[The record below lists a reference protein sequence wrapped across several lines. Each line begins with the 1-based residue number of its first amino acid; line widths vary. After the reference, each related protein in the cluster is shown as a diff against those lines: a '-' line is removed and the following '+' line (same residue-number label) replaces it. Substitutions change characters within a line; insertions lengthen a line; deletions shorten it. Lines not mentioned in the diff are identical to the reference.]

1 MTQIN
6 LLRTRHLLMRTDV
19 LAFLVIYGIL
29 LPLIYSIEPVEPIY
43 IKFFFVVLFFFNC
56 LFLFVCETNQRF
68 KAEHRFTRVTR
79 ISEASHVDYIN
90 TERSGKVT
98 HHVVPLEKTTLT
110 LSNGSVITV
119 NFFFYRKLKFYF
131 DIEEKKFRKVKPALR
146 QPIETLLD
154 RRPSFYHAEIEKLLM
169 DRNQLKF
176 PLPDFMQIF
185 KEQLMDPLNF
195 FQIFSVMLWFF
206 DDNFYHPL
214 MMLFLLIISN
224 LTVCFQRIS
233 TIMNLRSLQTKP
245 YAVQVLDKATGAFVR
260 RSSEDLFPGDI
271 VLVQRTNELTPFDNT
286 PGAHNDNDFDE
297 IRKMIPFGEKIP
309 EDFLRRLIFK
319 NNMPGGQPQT
329 GAGAPQKEQSKL
341 VNSSDLLI
349 LEGNAA
355 VDESI
360 LTGESLPQVKD
371 PLDKRYRN
379 EIFDKKTY
387 KNSVIFAGTDVL
399 QVSCDSQKRPIA
411 IVLNTGFYTTKGKL
425 ARTVLFNEENNAVSQ
440 REAYALLFLLLLVSL
455 VTSIYVLLEG
465 LQDEERNKD
474 KLFIRCILIVTTV
487 VPPELPMIM
496 AMAVNA
502 SLMYLRKKRLFC
514 TEPFRIPL
522 AGKIDTCVFD
532 KTGTLTRE
540 SLLLKGIAYPLTG
553 QQTRSESTQ
562 KNDNG
567 LQTEHVDVSK
577 EIHCETDIKNE
588 GMPCFDKMS
597 AILAGCQS
605 LIEVDRVLQGDP
617 IELLFFTNS
626 DFRYHAGAKQ
636 AVHAKNT
643 SRTLSIRKV
652 FSFNS
657 ELKRMSAIVRLNNFG
672 SLGSGDYLVSKGAPE
687 VMLNFFNEKIPRYN
701 EWLSHY
707 AAEGYRLL
715 SLGIR
720 KIKPEELNAD
730 DREIVEKDLDFVGFL
745 ILANELKSD
754 SVEYVQRLKD
764 AGRGVVILTGDHL
777 LTSMKAY
784 QNLFYPNDHK
794 KKHAH
799 SIATN
804 KFGVISYNRD
814 SKKRV
819 LLDQRSKPFPQ
830 EPTNQYVSSLKDMG
844 YSIGISGA
852 DFDDCLS
859 NDRPVL
865 PLIDVVARVNP
876 KQKEA
881 YILALKSNNKKVLM
895 CGDGTNDV
903 GALKAADIGIALVGT
918 KNEPTRE
925 EKLEKKRKREEA
937 VRKALM
943 ERRMPKPSELAT
955 EEEPEFK
962 LGDASIAAPF
972 TNKHSNSIKCVE
984 TVLKQGICTLTCS
997 IQSYKIVTLSSLL
1010 TAYSLSTLHL
1020 ENLKFSDMQNTMMGI
1035 YGAYLY
1041 YQLSNGKPTK
1051 HISRDRP
1058 PSTIFNTYFW
1068 LSLAGQ
1074 LVLQLSFTFMIMRFA
1089 KDYAPPEQQ
1098 QVDNEDE
1105 FIPTFMNSVMF
1116 LFNLASMFC
1125 ISIFNYEGRP
1135 FMMSLSENKKH
1146 FKFLIAPLLL
1156 ILILAFDL
1164 SDDVAALFQTTL
1176 KTQHENSETI
1186 LSALLFGFI
1195 GLSYLWTLF
1204 TKYLHYRKIEKWI

>member
-1 MTQIN
+1 MIQIH
-6 LLRTRHLLMRTDV
+6 LLRSRSVLTRTDV
-19 LAFLVIYGIL
+19 LAFLIIYGLL

-56 LFLFVCETNQRF
+56 LFLFICETNQKF
-68 KAEHRFTRVTR
+68 KAQYRYLRVTG
-79 ISEASHVDYIN
+79 INQATHVDYMN

-98 HHVVPLEKTTLT
+98 HQVVPLEKTTLS

-119 NFFFYRKLKFYF
+119 NFFFYRKIKFYF
-131 DIEEKKFRKVKPALR
+131 DTEEKKFRKVKPALR
-146 QPIETLLD
+146 QPIDSLLN
-154 RRPSFYHAEIEKLLM
+154 RNPAFYHNEIERLLM

-214 MMLFLLIISN
+214 MMLVLLLISN
-224 LTVCFQRIS
+224 MTVCFQRIS
-233 TIMNLRSLQTKP
+233 TILNLRSLQTRP
-245 YAVQVLDKATGAFVR
+245 YAVQVLDRATGAFVR

-271 VLVQRTNELTPFDNT
+271 ILVQRTNELTPFDNT
-286 PGAHNDNDFDE
+286 PGVRNDNDFDE
-297 IRKMIPFGEKIP
+297 IRRMIPFGERIP
-309 EDFLRRLIFK
+309 EDFLRRLIYR
-319 NNMPGGQPQT
+319 NGMPGGPQPT
-329 GAGAPQKEQSKL
+329 GQGSPQKEQSKL

-371 PLDKRYRN
+371 PLDKRYR
-379 EIFDKKTY
+379 EEVFDKKAF
-387 KNSVIFAGTDVL
+387 KNSIIYAGTDIL

-425 ARTVLFNEENNAVSQ
+425 ARTVLFSEENNAVSQ

-540 SLLLKGIAYPLTG
+540 SLLLKGIAYPLIGNTA
-553 QQTRSESTQ
+553 QAQTAE
-562 KNDNG
+562 KEEHG
-567 LQTEHVDVSK
+567 LQTEHIDVSK
-577 EIHCETDIKNE
+577 EIQYETDIKNE
-588 GMPCFDKMS
+588 SMPCFDKMS

-605 LIEVDRVLQGDP
+605 LIEVDRNLQGDP

-626 DFRYHAGAKQ
+626 DFRYHASAKQ
-636 AVHAKNT
+636 AVHAKNP
-643 SRTLSIRKV
+643 SRTLTVRKV

-672 SLGSGDYLVSKGAPE
+672 GLGSGDYLVSKGAPE
-687 VMLNFFNEKIPRYN
+687 VMLQFFHEKLPRYN

-720 KIKPEELNAD
+720 KLKPEEVNAD
-730 DREIVEKDLDFVGFL
+730 DRETVEKDLDFVGFL

-754 SVEYVQRLKD
+754 SVEFVQRLKD

-784 QNLFYPNDHK
+784 QNLVYPHAHK

-804 KFGVISYNRD
+804 KFAIISYD
-814 SKKRV
+814 KDTKKRL

-830 EPTNQYVSSLKDMG
+830 DPSDQYVCSLKEMG
-844 YSIGISGA
+844 YSIGISGF
-852 DFDDCLS
+852 DFDDCLTS
-859 NDRPVL
+859 DRSAL

-881 YILALKSNNKKVLM
+881 YVLALKATNKKVLM

-918 KNEPTRE
+918 KNEPTKE
-925 EKLEKKRKREEA
+925 EKLEKKKKREEA
-937 VRKALM
+937 VKKAIM
-943 ERRMPKPSELAT
+943 ERRMPKPHELAP

-1020 ENLKFSDMQNTMMGI
+1020 ENLKFSDMQNTLMGI

-1089 KDYAPPEQQ
+1089 KEYAPPEQQ

-1146 FKFLIAPLLL
+1146 FKFLIAPLIL
-1156 ILILAFDL
+1156 ILILSFDL
-1164 SDDVAALFQTTL
+1164 SDDIAALFQTTL
-1176 KTQHENSETI
+1176 RTEHENSDSI
-1186 LSALLFGFI
+1186 LAALLFGFI

-1204 TKYLHYRKIEKWI
+1204 TKFLHYRKIEKWI